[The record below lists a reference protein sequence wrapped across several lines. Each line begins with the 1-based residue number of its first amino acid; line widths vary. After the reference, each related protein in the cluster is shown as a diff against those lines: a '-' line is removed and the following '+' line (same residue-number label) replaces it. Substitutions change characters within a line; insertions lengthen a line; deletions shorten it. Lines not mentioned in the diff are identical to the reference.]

1 MRLRSVIPAVLLG
14 LIAAICLMPAVW
26 AESDEFKKLGI
37 ETTEATSPL
46 NDFVLPDRAGVAQPL
61 SQWSGRL
68 VLLNFW
74 ATWCSP
80 CLLEMPALNR
90 LHEKYAEQGL
100 AVLAINTDPEQ
111 RQRIDT
117 VVSRLDL
124 QFPVLLD
131 TDSGLGAHFNVSGLP
146 ASYLI
151 DQQNNVIAYIPGA
164 RRWDGD
170 NAMRLIEQLLLADN
184 GVTPAKEE

>member
-1 MRLRSVIPAVLLG
+1 M
-14 LIAAICLMPAVW
+14 
-26 AESDEFKKLGI
+26 
-37 ETTEATSPL
+37 
-46 NDFVLPDRAGVAQPL
+46 
-61 SQWSGRL
+61 
-68 VLLNFW
+68 W

-170 NAMRLIEQLLLADN
+170 NAESIMAIATVYYTGRWAKYWKTEQRA
-184 GVTPAKEE
+184 A